1 MAVTPRLRVGVTG
14 HRVPPK
20 LPEKSEAPLRDQ
32 IDRLFAAFIAALG
45 NGTRDFVI
53 VSSLAEG
60 SDRIVSEAGLGAGFR
75 LEAVLPFNRSE
86 YVHDFETDTSRKE
99 FEQLL
104 ARASDVFELD
114 GISDQRPRAYE
125 AAGLFMLANIDLLI
139 AIWDGQPAAG
149 IGGTEEIVNRAI
161 ADGLV
166 VVWIEPI
173 HPHAIKVSSPTDT
186 GTGPKIKFHPA
197 DVVTVAQIVEKIT
210 ARPAR

>member
-1 MAVTPRLRVGVTG
+1 MAATPRLRIGITG

-20 LPEKSEAPLRDQ
+20 LPEQSEAPLRDQ
-32 IDRLFAAFIAALG
+32 IDRLFAAFIAAVG
-45 NGTRDFVI
+45 KGTRDFII

-60 SDRIVSEAGLGAGFR
+60 SDRIVSEAGLAAGFR

-86 YVHDFETDTSRKE
+86 YVHDFETAASRKE

-114 GISDQRPRAYE
+114 GASGQRPRAYE

-161 ADGLV
+161 ADGVV

-173 HPHAIKVSSPTDT
+173 HPHTIKVSSTTDN
-186 GTGPKIKFHPA
+186 GARPKIEFHSA
-197 DVVTVAQIVEKIT
+197 DVVTVAQIVEKVV